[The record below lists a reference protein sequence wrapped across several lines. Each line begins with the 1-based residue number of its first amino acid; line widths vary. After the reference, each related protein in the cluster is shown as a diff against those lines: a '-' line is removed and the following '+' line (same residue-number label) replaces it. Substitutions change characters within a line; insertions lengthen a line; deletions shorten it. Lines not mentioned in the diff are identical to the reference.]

1 MHHTDHI
8 SQDDIDRLLGETTGS
23 CVSIY
28 LPTTPVT
35 LHTDQDRIRLKNLR
49 AEAFERLM
57 AHRIRRPDAEAIL
70 LPVDEVLEDSGFW
83 PYLSDGLAIFCSAA
97 THALFRVPLSPR
109 PTLDVGDRF
118 LLKPLLPLLT
128 EDGIFYVL
136 AISENQARLFEGT
149 RHHVAEVQVKDLPA
163 DMSAALEMRGRDTDR
178 LPNRRWQGDEGQK
191 ILYRKY
197 FLQIDR
203 ALRPL
208 YGNLSDPLV
217 IAGVDYLVPIF
228 REASSYRHL
237 VAEGISGNPEHLSA
251 QELHAKAWPIVEPIL
266 AEPRRAAL
274 ERYHA
279 LGGTGRTSDDLETVL
294 SA

>member
-1 MHHTDHI
+1 
-8 SQDDIDRLLGETTGS
+8 
-23 CVSIY
+23 
-28 LPTTPVT
+28 
-35 LHTDQDRIRLKNLR
+35 
-49 AEAFERLM
+49 
-57 AHRIRRPDAEAIL
+57 
-70 LPVDEVLEDSGFW
+70 
-83 PYLSDGLAIFCSAA
+83 
-97 THALFRVPLSPR
+97 
-109 PTLDVGDRF
+109 VGDRF

-149 RHHVAEVQVKDLPA
+149 RHHIGEIHLEGLPA
-163 DMSAALEMRGRDTDR
+163 HMTAALAMRGRDPGQ
-178 LPNRRWQGDEGQK
+178 LPHRRWQGDEGQK
-191 ILYRKY
+191 VLYRKY

-208 YGNLSDPLV
+208 YGNFSDPLV

-237 VAEGISGNPEHLSA
+237 VAAGISGNPEHLGA
-251 QELHAKAWPIVEPIL
+251 QELHAKAWPIVEPVL

-279 LGGTGRTSDDLETVL
+279 LRGTDRVSDDLETVMTAALDGRVESLFLNLAVTISGVFDPAIRSAVVHDTPQPGDVDL
-294 SA
+294 SAAAARWAYRTGAEIFAGEPPAVPEGSSIAAVFRYA